1 MTSVT
6 TRACQR
12 CGGEFVGR
20 SDARF
25 CGDAC
30 RQAARRARGRSGGS
44 RVVEPAVDEAGV
56 VVDRGAVEN
65 VRVVLETCRERIE
78 RARLMQASPGWE
90 TYFRMLAEAVADLTG

>member
-1 MTSVT
+1 M
-6 TRACQR
+6 
-12 CGGEFVGR
+12 
-20 SDARF
+20 
-25 CGDAC
+25 
-30 RQAARRARGRSGGS
+30 
-44 RVVEPAVDEAGV
+44 